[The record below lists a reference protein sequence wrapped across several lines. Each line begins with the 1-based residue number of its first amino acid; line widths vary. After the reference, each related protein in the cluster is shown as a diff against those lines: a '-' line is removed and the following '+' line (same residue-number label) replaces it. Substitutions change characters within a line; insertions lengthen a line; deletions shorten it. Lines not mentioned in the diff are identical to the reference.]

1 MLFLHGNA
9 GNLSDRTEFLNILQ
23 KDLRVSVLIPDYRGY
38 GCSQGKATIDGVIA
52 DARSASRELAS
63 RSKVKESELNAWGR
77 SLGGALAVQVTAQ
90 TQPRGLIV
98 QSSFSSLK
106 EIASEHFPKLA
117 WMVGK
122 KRINSVNTIPKFK
135 GTLLQS
141 HGTRDL
147 VLSFASGK
155 KIFNAAREPKQFL
168 ELTGLGYND
177 PTPVPFYQ
185 EADRFIGR
193 VSGMPMVFRQ

>member
-9 GNLSDRTEFLNILQ
+9 GNLSDRTEFLKILQ
-23 KDLRVSVLIPDYRGY
+23 KDLRVSVLIPDCCSYSR
-38 GCSQGKATIDGVIA
+38 SQGKATIDGVIA

-63 RSKVKESELNAWGR
+63 RSKVKESELIIWGR
-77 SLGGALAVQVTAQ
+77 SLGGALAVQVAAQ

-106 EIASEHFPKLA
+106 EITSEHFPKLA
-117 WMVGK
+117 CMVGK
-122 KRINSVNTIPKFK
+122 KRLNSVDTIPKFK
-135 GTLLQS
+135 GALLQS

-147 VLSFASGK
+147 VISFASDK
-155 KIFNAAREPKQFL
+155 KLFNAAREPKQFL
-168 ELTGLGYND
+168 ELTGLGHND
-177 PTPVPFYQ
+177 PTPVSFYR

-193 VSGMPMVFRQ
+193 VSGTPMVFRR